1 MRAERQGHTLQPTAL
16 VNEAWIKLTTGKDRN
31 YRDREHFFN
40 IAAAAMR
47 QILLDHARARLAV
60 RRQQDGEGLARL
72 QDGAVVHDGT
82 LEMLSLDQA
91 LNRLAS
97 RDARL
102 AQIVELRCLAG
113 LSVEE
118 TAEALGLSATTVKRE
133 WRIARTLLMHD
144 LNAG

>member
-1 MRAERQGHTLQPTAL
+1 
-16 VNEAWIKLTTGKDRN
+16 
-31 YRDREHFFN
+31 
-40 IAAAAMR
+40 
-47 QILLDHARARLAV
+47 
-60 RRQQDGEGLARL
+60 
-72 QDGAVVHDGT
+72 
-82 LEMLSLDQA
+82 MLSLDQA